1 MYNHFKIFKW
11 PLALLLPVTLGCEPS
26 FNKQITGKL
35 NENICSHLGNNF
47 KDNPKAYLVIVY
59 QLTWAGKSFALT
71 PNTNSHFTFKKLNG
85 HVQLKFGNNQ
95 EDIPT
100 ALPDP
105 HFFFKKIKVILY
117 IKKLIFSAMKSYDLF
132 SSID

>member
-11 PLALLLPVTLGCEPS
+11 PLASLLPLTLGYEPS

-71 PNTNSHFTFKKLNG
+71 PNTNSHFTFK
-85 HVQLKFGNNQ
+85 
-95 EDIPT
+95 
-100 ALPDP
+100 
-105 HFFFKKIKVILY
+105 
-117 IKKLIFSAMKSYDLF
+117 S
-132 SSID
+132 